1 MSAAAVCGH
10 VGPVTPSETCTAPRG
25 HHGDHEHRY
34 PYGDGSVAHSWPRT
48 SRVSRGTT
56 NGNARGSAESRRRRR
71 AWLLE
76 AWAADVDALV
86 RRDHYGTVLE
96 VLEAIRPMHGTPD
109 APALLLEGWTV
120 EPACRC
126 YRCGTLLVE
135 GTVTVDRIVPG
146 VKGGTYRRDN
156 IRPACGR
163 HNSETGAR
171 LASHKKGGKA

>member
-1 MSAAAVCGH
+1 MSAAAVCGD
-10 VGPVTPSETCTAPRG
+10 VAPYADPDGCTLPRG
-25 HHGDHEHRY
+25 HHGDH
-34 PYGDGSVAHSWPRT
+34 GSDGGTWPRT
-48 SRVSRGTT
+48 SRVTRGTT
-56 NGNARGSAESRRRRR
+56 NGNARGSSESRRRRR
-71 AWLLE
+71 AWLLS
-76 AWAADVDALV
+76 AWAADVHALV
-86 RRDHYGTVLE
+86 HRDAYGTVLE
-96 VLEAIRPMHGTPD
+96 VLEAIPAMHGTPA

-126 YRCGTLLVE
+126 YRCGDLLVE

-171 LASHKKGGKA
+171 LASRPKKGRKK